1 MSGNPNYVGKFLNG
15 KKIVDVS
22 GDGKFVNFYFEDG
35 SYDVAPIIDG
45 VVKVEFDEVIEEP
58 HEENDSTPD
67 PTAEIIPEPTEEELG
82 FYKTLQPIPYTN
94 EEGEE
99 IGKTEIGS
107 IQEVPV
113 ALGDYWVAEGWA
125 EKVEQPA
132 QVGLGAK
139 VAGAFSRLLG
149 NK

>member
-22 GDGKFVNFYFEDG
+22 GDAKFVNFYFEDG
-35 SYDVAPIIDG
+35 SYQTAPIIDSE
-45 VVKVEFDEVIEEP
+45 VVVTFDEVADEEVVA
-58 HEENDSTPD
+58 EEEGDTTEDST
-67 PTAEIIPEPTEEELG
+67 ELG
-82 FYKTLQPIPYTN
+82 FYKTIQPIPYTN

-99 IGKTEIGS
+99 IGKTKVGS

-113 ALGDYWVAEGWA
+113 VLGEFWVAQGWA
-125 EKVEQPA
+125 EKTEKPEEESILDK
-132 QVGLGAK
+132 VGGAINTI
-139 VAGAFSRLLG
+139 LG